1 MYLKINVQTFDVI
14 SEFKMFKS
22 FCGLNVQL
30 ILAAQSLPLYLWSW
44 YTPLKLNTLYVKY
57 LKQNTITLTWYI
69 QVS

>member
-30 ILAAQSLPLYLWSW
+30 ILAAQSLPLYL
-44 YTPLKLNTLYVKY
+44 
-57 LKQNTITLTWYI
+57 
-69 QVS
+69 